1 LIAIIF
7 NPFIMKA
14 FLVILLLVIIG
25 VGVWAYKSGYKLTKS
40 PDTIT
45 INDTTVIVK
54 DSIINANA
62 FDTVLSGFYLGMLPC
77 KTCEGIQRSI
87 MFSDDGKFKMEDL
100 SWGKGTQAKKT
111 EGTWEKVKGKF
122 LLYLDNKVVSRYKLV
137 KDSLINTENSGT
149 HIPDSLSKQYVLF
162 KKNTAPLNPSWKKR
176 KSEGIDIIGNGSDPT
191 WNVEIDNAK
200 LILFRLASSQKPVIV
215 PIEIPLITKDSTVYS
230 AVTDGGTAL
239 TISISSKFCSD
250 GVSDHLYEY
259 KMTVW
264 YKGQMYKGCAVILE
278 SGNQD

>member
-1 LIAIIF
+1 
-7 NPFIMKA
+7 MKT
-14 FLVILLLVIIG
+14 FLVLLLLIIIG
-25 VGVWAYKSGYKLTKS
+25 AGVWAYKAGYKFTKSS

-54 DSIINANA
+54 DSITIINANA
-62 FDTVLSGFYLGMLPC
+62 FDTVVSGFYLGMLPC
-77 KTCEGIQRSI
+77 KNCEGTQRSI
-87 MFSDDGKFKMEDL
+87 MFSDDGSFKMEDL

-111 EGTWEKVKGKF
+111 EGKWEKQKGKF
-122 LLYLDNKVVSRYKLV
+122 LLYVNDKVVSRYKLV
-137 KDSLINTENSGT
+137 KDSLINTENNGT
-149 HIPDSLSKQYVLF
+149 HIADSLSTQYVLF

-191 WNVEIDNAK
+191 WSVEIDNAK
-200 LILFRLASSQKPVIV
+200 LILFKLATSPKAVIV
-215 PIEIPLITKDSTVYS
+215 PIEIPAITKDSTVYA
-230 AVTDGGTAL
+230 AVTDGGTEL
-239 TISISSKFCSD
+239 KISISSKFCSD

-278 SGNQD
+278 TGSQDQ